1 MRLFGLHS
9 GSELFGEGRDLSA
22 MAAIEPAVTVQSL
35 QTRFINSM
43 GCPDFRSTVSLSMR
57 TLLIG
62 VSYLLT

>member
-1 MRLFGLHS
+1 
-9 GSELFGEGRDLSA
+9 
-22 MAAIEPAVTVQSL
+22 VQSL